1 MQNANFKTIRLSAT
15 PTLTTSETAAGD
27 VLCATVA
34 LTPALPTYFIGEVVG
49 ITILD
54 KDDQGSALDV
64 VLLKSAVELGTPNAA
79 VSISD
84 ANAEEILR
92 VINVPADGYTDLI
105 GCRLADVDL
114 GKPLQAPDQLYL
126 GLIDRTGSKT
136 FTAAGLVVTLWLRA
150 DDPR

>member
-54 KDDQGSALDV
+54 KDDQGAALDV

-92 VINVPADGYTDLI
+92 VINVPDDGYTDLI
-105 GCRLADVDL
+105 GCQIADVDL
-114 GKPLQAPDQLYL
+114 GKPLLAPDQIYL

-136 FTAAGLVVTLWLRA
+136 FTAAGLVITLWLRA
-150 DDPR
+150 DEPR